1 MYKNVLN
8 ANRSEGKKLQSW
20 MLPFSMLKARMTM
33 KANHD
38 ESFKV
43 FLGQM
48 ENLIKSIENF
58 LGDMHMTICE
68 CELMDKASD
77 PFLLTYAYDA
87 TSIYK
92 YIYIYI
98 YIYVYVYIHIYI
110 YIYIYFC
117 SMHLLC
123 TFTRLS
129 CETNKSYIPGHF
141 GFRVLRAINPKP

>member
-1 MYKNVLN
+1 MYACMYKNVLN

-38 ESFKV
+38 DSFKV
-43 FLGQM
+43 FCRQIATLVTSM
-48 ENLIKSIENF
+48 EKF

-77 PFLLTYAYDA
+77 LFLLTYAYDA

-98 YIYVYVYIHIYI
+98 YICICIYTYI
-110 YIYIYFC
+110 YMNRY
-117 SMHLLC
+117 S
-123 TFTRLS
+123 S
-129 CETNKSYIPGHF
+129 PNQ
-141 GFRVLRAINPKP
+141 